1 LDDGTSLNK
10 YSAALAKVGIDI
22 KDVNGDM
29 KDMDVILNEMG
40 AKWNTLAKD
49 QQLALAQTV
58 AGVRQYTQ
66 LVALMDNWD
75 VFQEN
80 LNTAYTAE
88 GSLQEQAD
96 IYAESWEAAQK
107 RVKASLQEIY
117 SVLIPEDFMIN
128 FTSATAD
135 VLDGVGDILRGMG
148 GFKTILL
155 MISSIALRQFG
166 PSLGASLQDG
176 INKIGQLNIASN
188 GLSGIWKSIST
199 PQFSNIDTLASKLTT
214 IQKSS
219 NDVNTQMNLYNKE
232 LEKGASSATKMA

>member
-1 LDDGTSLNK
+1 
-10 YSAALAKVGIDI
+10 
-22 KDVNGDM
+22 
-29 KDMDVILNEMG
+29 
-40 AKWNTLAKD
+40 
-49 QQLALAQTV
+49 
-58 AGVRQYTQ
+58 
-66 LVALMDNWD
+66 
-75 VFQEN
+75 
-80 LNTAYTAE
+80 
-88 GSLQEQAD
+88 
-96 IYAESWEAAQK
+96 
-107 RVKASLQEIY
+107 
-117 SVLIPEDFMIN
+117 MIN

-199 PQFSNIDTLASKLTT
+199 PQFSNIDTLALKLTT